1 MAKPYRQLERV
12 VRGFSNH
19 RRIQMLETLDARPD
33 LDLLTLARVCGV
45 NVKTAGEHT
54 RRLAAAG
61 LVFKRPKGRSTLHA
75 VSPRGRAA
83 LGYLR
88 AVE

>member
-1 MAKPYRQLERV
+1 VAKGYRQLERV

-19 RRIQMLETLDARPD
+19 RRIQMLETLDARPE
-33 LDLLTLARVCGV
+33 LDLLGLARACGV
-45 NVKTAGEHT
+45 NVKTAAEHT

-61 LVFKRPKGRSTLHA
+61 LIFKRSKGRNTLHT
-75 VSPRGRAA
+75 VSPRGHAA

-88 AVE
+88 AVQ